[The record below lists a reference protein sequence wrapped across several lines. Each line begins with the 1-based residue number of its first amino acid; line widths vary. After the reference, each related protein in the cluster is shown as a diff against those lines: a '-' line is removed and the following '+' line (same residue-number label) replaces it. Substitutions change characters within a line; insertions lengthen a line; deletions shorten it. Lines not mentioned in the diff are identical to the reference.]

1 LRGFV
6 LRARAAVTLRGDGT
20 RGGDDLKL
28 RTLIA
33 ALLGANLPAQA
44 QEALVSYRS
53 LSPDLAFEL
62 ARATLDAC
70 RGRGF
75 QVAVAVV
82 DRFGQPQAMLRDRF
96 AGPHTPP
103 TATGKA
109 WTAVTF
115 RANTTDLIALTQ
127 PGQPQAGLRTLPN
140 VVILG
145 GGLVIEA
152 QGSLVGGLGV
162 SGAPG
167 GAEDDAC
174 AKAGLESVRDKLEF

>member
-1 LRGFV
+1 MKWEVHSMKRLLPLV
-6 LRARAAVTLRGDGT
+6 A
-20 RGGDDLKL
+20 
-28 RTLIA
+28 IA
-33 ALLGANLPAQA
+33 CAGSAHS
-44 QEALVSYRS
+44 QEALVIYRA
-53 LSPDLAFEL
+53 LSPEVALEL
-62 ARATLDAC
+62 AQKALLAC
-70 RGRGF
+70 QGRGY

-82 DRFGQPQAMLRDRF
+82 DRFGQPQVMLRDRF

-115 RANTTDLIALTQ
+115 RTNTTDLIPLTQ
-127 PGQPQAGLRTLPN
+127 PGQPQAGLRNLPN

-152 QGSLVGGLGV
+152 QGSVLGAVGV

-167 GAEDDAC
+167 GPEDDAC
-174 AKAGLESVRDKLEF
+174 ARDGV

>member
-1 LRGFV
+1 VKFGYV
-6 LRARAAVTLRGDGT
+6 L
-20 RGGDDLKL
+20 
-28 RTLIA
+28 A
-33 ALLGANLPAQA
+33 ALLCAGAPLQA

-62 ARATLDAC
+62 ARATLEAC

-96 AGPHTPP
+96 AGPHTAP
-103 TATGKA
+103 TAAGKA

-115 RANTTDLIALTQ
+115 RTNTTDLLPLTQ
-127 PGQPQAGLRTLPN
+127 PGQPQAGLRALPN

-152 QGSLVGGLGV
+152 QGSIVGGIGV

-174 AKAGLESVRDKLEF
+174 AKAGLDSVRDKLEF